1 MLQYV
6 TNRSRKSVAKARQC
20 FSETSQLQAAVTS
33 YAMATA
39 PTMRMLQGLP
49 DAQYKSR
56 SGLVTGSRRVCGS
69 RWLASCWVYT
79 PAGQMHGI
87 VDNNMLL
94 DATTVRRQSCGCQ
107 GSKPTKAPLDRSKQ
121 NVRRKTGE
129 KLSHMLQH
137 SITGDKDSSKVLCN
151 GATRTLNRNSTLA

>member
-56 SGLVTGSRRVCGS
+56 SGLVTGLRRVCGS
-69 RWLASCWVYT
+69 RWHASCWVYT
-79 PAGQMHGI
+79 PAGQMHG
-87 VDNNMLL
+87 VGAFDNMLL
-94 DATTVRRQSCGCQ
+94 DATTVRRQSCGRQ
-107 GSKPTKAPLDRSKQ
+107 GRKPTEAEYMSARSIETKRAANKRGKALAYAAAQ
-121 NVRRKTGE
+121 HYRR
-129 KLSHMLQH
+129 
-137 SITGDKDSSKVLCN
+137 
-151 GATRTLNRNSTLA
+151 